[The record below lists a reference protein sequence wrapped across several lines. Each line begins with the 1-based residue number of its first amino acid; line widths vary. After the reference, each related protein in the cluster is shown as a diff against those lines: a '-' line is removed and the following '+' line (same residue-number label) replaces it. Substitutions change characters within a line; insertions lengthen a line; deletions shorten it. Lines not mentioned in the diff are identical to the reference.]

1 MDSLNGE
8 SDENGQDVDEY
19 EKSRIEKSIRNRQNR
34 AKNRALREQ
43 EQKEQMAIY
52 GPGAEQKH
60 GKWQT
65 AVVVVCTSELTQWRT
80 PLQTTYGKSM
90 VEDLSGK
97 WREIDRDSA
106 VQEAETTVAVLK
118 KDLLG

>member
-1 MDSLNGE
+1 
-8 SDENGQDVDEY
+8 
-19 EKSRIEKSIRNRQNR
+19 
-34 AKNRALREQ
+34 
-43 EQKEQMAIY
+43 
-52 GPGAEQKH
+52 
-60 GKWQT
+60 
-65 AVVVVCTSELTQWRT
+65 
-80 PLQTTYGKSM
+80 M